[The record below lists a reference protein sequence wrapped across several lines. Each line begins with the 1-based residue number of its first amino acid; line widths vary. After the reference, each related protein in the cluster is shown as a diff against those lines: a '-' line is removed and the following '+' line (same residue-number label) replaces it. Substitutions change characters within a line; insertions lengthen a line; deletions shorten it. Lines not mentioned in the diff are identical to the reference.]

1 MPYRLYVE
9 NLIDQWH
16 LRLCISADTWNL
28 DMIVSWVDASR
39 YSTELLYGMVGLKVG
54 GGDIA
59 RRAIWY

>member
-39 YSTELLYGMVGLKVG
+39 YSTELLYGMVDLK
-54 GGDIA
+54 D
-59 RRAIWY
+59 